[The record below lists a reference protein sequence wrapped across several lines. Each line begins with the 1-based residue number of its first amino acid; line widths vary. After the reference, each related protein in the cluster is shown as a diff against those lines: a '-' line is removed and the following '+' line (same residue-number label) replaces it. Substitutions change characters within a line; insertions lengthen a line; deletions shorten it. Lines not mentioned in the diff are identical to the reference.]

1 MSSDSKEKVRDV
13 PFSVEVDNTLES
25 ILIVLS
31 AKGNP
36 GITLINPSG
45 KFAPMK
51 SLYVLLQYSYTGLLP
66 YECVPNAISWGYLG
80 KWEELTDDPNRLFS
94 GRRLD
99 VWDKINCMRPEMRL
113 GPLEIILRSTIISPL
128 RRGVHAHIENGC
140 YMCLINR
147 TLFISITKT

>member
-1 MSSDSKEKVRDV
+1 MSSDSNEEVRDV

-45 KFAPMK
+45 KFTPMK
-51 SLYVLLQYSYTGLLP
+51 SLYVLLQYSYTG
-66 YECVPNAISWGYLG
+66 VYLG

-99 VWDKINCMRPEMRL
+99 VWDKINCTRPEMRL

-128 RRGVHAHIENGC
+128 RRGVRAH
-140 YMCLINR
+140 L
-147 TLFISITKT
+147 